1 MGHNIYL
8 LQLLKSEN
16 KIGGETEMGKGESKN
31 GGKCRR
37 ETMGKEKKY
46 HHFSL
51 NYSITDI
58 LQLFI
63 SLLKLLHFNNIYRH
77 SK

>member
-37 ETMGKEKKY
+37 ETMGKEKNVSSFFTK
-46 HHFSL
+46 
-51 NYSITDI
+51 
-58 LQLFI
+58 LQHYWHIAIVYFFI
-63 SLLKLLHFNNIYRH
+63 KIIAL
-77 SK
+77 

>member
-37 ETMGKEKKY
+37 ETMGKEKNVSSFFTK
-46 HHFSL
+46 
-51 NYSITDI
+51 
-58 LQLFI
+58 LQ
-63 SLLKLLHFNNIYRH
+63 HY
-77 SK
+77 